1 MAVSPSF
8 AATPRIGSV
17 SISTADSSGTG
28 SSFTAP
34 TNFGTVI
41 TGASTGTR
49 IAEIVVKCAATS
61 AAAIVRIFLYDG
73 TTYWLFDEVT
83 IAAATGS
90 STVQQT
96 RVSTSYNNL
105 ILPSASWSIRVT
117 TSVGQTTHV
126 TALGADL

>member
-8 AATPRIGSV
+8 AATPRIGNV
-17 SISTADSSGTG
+17 SIATAEASYTS
-28 SSFTAP
+28 P
-34 TNFGTVI
+34 TNFGNLI

-49 IAEIVVKCAATS
+49 IAEIVVKNAATS
-61 AAAIVRIFLYDG
+61 AAAIVRIFLHDG

-90 STVQQT
+90 ATVQQT
-96 RVSTSYNNL
+96 RVSTTYTNL

-117 TSVGQTTHV
+117 TSVSQATHV